1 MFVLSVFI
9 RVHPWPTE
17 VFRFKEKSALF
28 GSSEQGA
35 RFVEIIFRVTGQT
48 KMGSQESFT

>member
-28 GSSEQGA
+28 GSSEQGLA
-35 RFVEIIFRVTGQT
+35 LW
-48 KMGSQESFT
+48 KLSFE